1 MSNTNSN
8 STEVITANL
17 LRFAGYGLLLLAFS
31 NFFDAIIPPQFGKDA
46 PWEFSTLGKLVG
58 TSPVPI
64 IGLIL
69 IFYGES
75 TARSPFG
82 KKILKFLS
90 WLSLLLSIIYVLML
104 LVGISAAIR
113 INNDNN
119 NQASLTLS
127 QQLAQFNTAK
137 ENLKNTNDANLLR
150 AAEFIEKRSPN
161 IKLNKSNPAELRKQ
175 LETEIGKN
183 EEAIKANIDTSR
195 GRAFRQL
202 IKQAIK
208 WYFEAIVSAVVLFG
222 IWSQTKWARTS
233 SRRKKKS
240 KTSTSLGDIAGAP
253 TLDLESPNS
262 QSKDS
267 PSTSTEEQN

>member
-119 NQASLTLS
+119 NQASFTLS

-137 ENLKNTNDANLLR
+137 ENLKNTNDTNLLR

-233 SRRKKKS
+233 IRRKKKS
-240 KTSTSLGDIAGAP
+240 KTSTSLGDIAGTP

>member
-150 AAEFIEKRSPN
+150 AAEFLEKRSPN
-161 IKLNKSNPAELRKQ
+161 IKLNKSNPTELRKQ

-183 EEAIKANIDTSR
+183 EEAIKTNIDTSR

-202 IKQAIK
+202 IKQAVK

-233 SRRKKKS
+233 IRRKKKS
-240 KTSTSLGDIAGAP
+240 KASTSLGDIAGAP

>member
-119 NQASLTLS
+119 NQASFTLS

-240 KTSTSLGDIAGAP
+240 KTSTSLGDIAGTP